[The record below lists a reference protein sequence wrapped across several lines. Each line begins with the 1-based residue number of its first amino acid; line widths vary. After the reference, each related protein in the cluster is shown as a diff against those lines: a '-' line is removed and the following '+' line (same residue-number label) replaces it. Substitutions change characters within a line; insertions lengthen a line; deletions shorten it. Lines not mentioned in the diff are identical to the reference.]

1 MGSLREVEIEREEVE
16 KVSPEGGGGE
26 SPVMFQGHE
35 DEEGPEK
42 DAEKKEEIA
51 VSGKPHKESIS
62 RRKA

>member
-1 MGSLREVEIEREEVE
+1 
-16 KVSPEGGGGE
+16 
-26 SPVMFQGHE
+26 MFQGHE